1 MVLQNKYKARA
12 SRRYKAKKGIPPKEG
27 QQKTEQKPE
36 ESSSESGSAASDDSD
51 APAPVQFR
59 RRRMQD
65 NSWRYQE
72 EEVDPHEGASLC

>member
-1 MVLQNKYKARA
+1 MVLQNKYKARV

-27 QQKTEQKPE
+27 QQKPAQEPE
-36 ESSSESGSAASDDSD
+36 ESGDESGSVASDDSD
-51 APAPVQFR
+51 APAPAQFR
-59 RRRMQD
+59 RRRVQD